1 MCGIAGIVSLNG
13 TNELMNRDVLER
25 MCMAIEHRGPDDQD
39 VYLSD
44 KIGFGFRRLSIV
56 DVAGGR
62 QPMSN
67 EDGNLIMVC
76 NGEIFNYHELRKEL
90 EGKGHVFSTNSDV
103 EVIVHLYEEEGAELV
118 HRLDGQFSFAI
129 YDQRKNR
136 VLLARDPFGVTPLF
150 FTISAS
156 GHLIFAS
163 EIKAI
168 LQYPGVNR
176 TVNLNALDQIIT
188 FPGLVSPNTMCE
200 GIYSFR
206 PGELGIFENDS
217 LHKRMYWDLDYPME
231 NATREI
237 RSYEEYQE
245 ELDSLLRKSIRKRLQ
260 ADVPLGFYLSGGLD
274 SSLVTG
280 VIKNQ
285 ELLDKFPTFSVEFLT
300 GSINEVKYQKE
311 MVEYLQSQ
319 HYSVVFDHIEIE
331 KRLKQAIWHA
341 ETPIKETYNTCS
353 LALSELVNSN
363 GVKVVL
369 SGEGA
374 DELFAGYVGYRF
386 DQERAQNMDF
396 DMDLEAMMENDMR
409 MALWGDE
416 SFFYEREY
424 VAFEENKRSIYSNKL
439 SDSLHDF
446 GALYHPFID
455 TSKIVGRDKVNQ
467 RSYIDF
473 KLRISDHLLAD
484 HGDRVV
490 FANSV
495 EGRYPFLDKD
505 LVEFAKTVPSEYKLR
520 GMEEKYIL
528 KKLASNYIPQSII
541 DREKFSFVAPGCQYL
556 LQNKVEWVMDMLSY
570 SQIKNE
576 GYFNPDVIERL
587 KKQYLDP
594 SFSVNQTFE
603 IDFLMIVLT
612 FGIFKEMYQMPNL
625 N

>member
-1 MCGIAGIVSLNG
+1 MCGIAGIVSFNRR
-13 TNELMNRDVLER
+13 NEHINQGVLER
-25 MCMAIEHRGPDDQD
+25 MCAAIKHRGPDDQD
-39 VYLSD
+39 LYISD
-44 KIGFGFRRLSIV
+44 EIGFGFRRLSIV
-56 DVAGGR
+56 DVSGGR
-62 QPMSN
+62 QPMTN
-67 EDGNLIMVC
+67 EDGSLIMVC
-76 NGEIFNYHELRKEL
+76 NGEIFNFNELRKEL
-90 EGKGHVFSTNSDV
+90 EGKGHIFATNADV
-103 EVIVHLYEEEGAELV
+103 EVILHLYEEEGIDLV
-118 HRLDGQFSFAI
+118 KRLDGQFSFAI
-129 YDQRKNR
+129 FDRRKRR
-136 VLLARDPFGVTPLF
+136 VILARDPFGVTPLF
-150 FTISAS
+150 YTITDD
-156 GHLIFAS
+156 LDFIFAS
-163 EIKAI
+163 EIKA
-168 LQYPGVNR
+168 LLHYPGVNK

-188 FPGLVSPNTMCE
+188 FPGLVSPNTMFE

-206 PGELGIFENDS
+206 PGELAIFENGTLNKS
-217 LHKRMYWDLDYPME
+217 IYWDLDYPLE
-231 NATREI
+231 GATHNI
-237 RSYEEYQE
+237 RSYEEYKE
-245 ELDSLLRKSIRKRLQ
+245 ALDDLLQKSIKKRLQ

-280 VIKNQ
+280 VIKNKQ
-285 ELLDKFPTFSVEFLT
+285 LLNNFPTFSVEFLT

-311 MVEYLQSQ
+311 MVNYLQSQ
-319 HYSVVFDHIEIE
+319 HHSMLFDYLEIE

-353 LALSELVNSN
+353 LALSELVRAN

-386 DQERAQNMDF
+386 DKERAQKMDF
-396 DMDLEAMMENDMR
+396 DMDLDAIMENEMR
-409 MALWGDE
+409 AKLWGDE

-424 VAFEENKRSIYSNKL
+424 LAFEENKRSIYSNKL

-446 GALYHPFID
+446 GALYRPFID
-455 TSKIVGRDKVNQ
+455 TSKIIGRNKVHQ

-473 KLRISDHLLAD
+473 KMRISDHLLSD
-484 HGDRVV
+484 HGDRVA

-505 LVEFAKTVPSEYKLR
+505 LVEFVTTVPSEYKLR

-528 KKLASNYIPQSII
+528 KQIAADYIPQSII
-541 DREKFSFVAPGCQYL
+541 NREKFSFVAPGCQYL

-570 SQIKNE
+570 AQIKNE

-587 KKQYLDP
+587 KKQYLAP

-603 IDFLMIVLT
+603 IDLLMIVLT
-612 FGIFKEMYQMPNL
+612 FGIFKELYQIPNL